1 MSIYYDYNKIMSYN
15 AFINFLHGE
24 RRRSV
29 KLIGISKFVVKQ
41 FIKTGSQFA
50 YIRRFKTELKEAVPN
65 FFNPL
70 ITNNEFDNELSHK
83 GNTFYC
89 DKKICGYA
97 MSLSV
102 AQNLKSSNF
111 EKVKYIIFDEYLI
124 EEGQHH
130 YLKNEIMNFLG
141 LIETIARMRDVK
153 IFMLANAVS
162 VTNPYFLYFDLH
174 LPYNSDI
181 ITFKDGLILVQYMK
195 NEEYRKAKKD
205 TKFGKIIQGTSF
217 ESYAVDNQ
225 FILDD
230 KYFIQKKTSTA
241 RFSFAFTYKDET
253 FGVWFDFQNGL
264 IFISKDFDKNT
275 PYMFACTLKDHKEN
289 TMLLRQARK
298 YNCWKILIENY
309 ELGNVRFDSLK
320 TKNLTHDLIKLL
332 LT

>member
-1 MSIYYDYNKIMSYN
+1 MSIYYDYNKVMSYN

-24 RRRSV
+24 RGV
-29 KLIGISKFVVKQ
+29 GKTYGISKFVVKQ
-41 FIKTGSQFA
+41 FIKNGSEFA

-70 ITNNEFDNELSHK
+70 INNNEFENKLYHK
-83 GNTFYC
+83 GNKFYC
-89 DKKICGYA
+89 DDKVCGYA

-130 YLKNEIMNFLG
+130 YLQNEILNFLG

-153 IFMLANAVS
+153 IFMLANSVS

-174 LPYNSDI
+174 LPYNNDI
-181 ITFKDGLILVQYMK
+181 VTFKNGLILVQYMK
-195 NEEYRKAKKD
+195 NEEYRKAKKQ
-205 TKFGKIIQGTSF
+205 TKFGKLIEGTTF

-230 KYFIQKKTSTA
+230 KHFIQKKTSSAKFT
-241 RFSFAFTYKDET
+241 FAFKYKEDI
-253 FGVWFDFQNGL
+253 FGVWFDYLNGL
-264 IFISKDFDKNT
+264 IFVSSDYEPNT
-275 PYMFACTLKDHKEN
+275 PYMFACTLKDHTEN
-289 TMLLRQARK
+289 TMLIRQAKK
-298 YNCWKILIENY
+298 YNCWKKLIENY
-309 ELGNVRFDSLK
+309 ELGNVRFENMK
-320 TKNLTHDLIKLL
+320 IKNIIEF
-332 LT
+332 